1 MTVATKT
8 KSKCTTISESKYLT
22 TMTVATLVGKLREY
36 ELELGRLKD
45 EEEIDKKKKGLTL
58 KTSTSYHEACD
69 EDLWEI

>member
-1 MTVATKT
+1 
-8 KSKCTTISESKYLT
+8 
-22 TMTVATLVGKLREY
+22 MTVATLVGKLREY